1 MLEAS
6 NAIRYAHMVDSSNFD
21 VDMSYHLAMT
31 VVQTILLFFVVVISI
46 FKPWGRT
53 RYKL

>member
-6 NAIRYAHMVDSSNFD
+6 NAIHYAHMVDSSNFD
-21 VDMSYHLAMT
+21 VDMTYHLAMT
-31 VVQTILLFFVVVISI
+31 VVQTFLLFFVVVISI

-53 RYKL
+53 KYKL